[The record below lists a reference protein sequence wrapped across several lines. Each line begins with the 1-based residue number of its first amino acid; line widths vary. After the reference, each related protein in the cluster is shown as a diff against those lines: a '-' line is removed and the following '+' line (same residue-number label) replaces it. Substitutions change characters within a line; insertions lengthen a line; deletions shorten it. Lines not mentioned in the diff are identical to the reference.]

1 MASGLAYYVEMT
13 TSSSKQLV
21 SKFNDIVIT
30 TYGQHQAFKQTASP
44 LSCDADDL
52 VFVFESGVA
61 PDKAAVIV
69 TCRKVAEQIKDTS
82 SAFIVVVD
90 DVRLAQAKIKRHFDD
105 YKAHDKEW
113 DAIHVSAVIHD
124 TVTFGDGCRV
134 GPNAV
139 IGAHCVLAENV
150 TVRAGAVIEHAV
162 VIGAGSVINAN
173 VNIGYNSQLGQRV
186 VIQAGAAIGTEGY
199 GFAPDKQNRYH
210 RVPHTGRVVL
220 GDDVQVGANS
230 CIDRGTYG
238 DTFIA
243 TGVKI
248 DNLVHIAHNVEVG
261 EDTMLTAQTVIAG
274 SSKIG
279 KRVIASGQTG
289 VLDHKSVADD
299 AILVHRCGVSEDITS
314 GGMWAGSPAKP
325 FKEFVRGLALPKKVA
340 KLELQ
345 IKELKKQFSS

>member
-1 MASGLAYYVEMT
+1 M
-13 TSSSKQLV
+13 
-21 SKFNDIVIT
+21 FNDIVLT
-30 TYGQHQAFKQTASP
+30 TYGQHQAFNQTASP
-44 LSCDADDL
+44 TSCEPDDL
-52 VFVFESGVA
+52 VFVFESAVA

-69 TCRKVAEQIKDTS
+69 TSQQVAEQIKDGC
-82 SAFIVVVD
+82 SAFIVVVE
-90 DVRLAQAKIKRHFDD
+90 DVRLAQAIIKRHFDD
-105 YKAHDKEW
+105 YKAHDMEW
-113 DAIHVSAVIHD
+113 DAIHVSAVVHA
-124 TVTFGDGCRV
+124 TAKLGDGCRV

-139 IGAHCVLAENV
+139 IGANCVFADNV
-150 TVRAGAVIEHAV
+150 TIRAGAVIEHAV
-162 VIGAGSVINAN
+162 VIGAGSIINAN

-186 VIQAGAAIGTEGY
+186 VVQAGAAIGSEGY
-199 GFAPDKQNRYH
+199 GFAVDKLNHYH

-238 DTFIA
+238 DTAIA
-243 TGVKI
+243 AGVKI

-299 AILVHRCGVSEDITS
+299 AILVHRCGVTEDITS

-325 FKEFVRGLALPKKVA
+325 FKEFVRGLALHKKVA

-345 IKELKKQFSS
+345 IKELKKQLSN

>member
-30 TYGQHQAFKQTASP
+30 TYGQHQVFKQTASP
-44 LSCDADDL
+44 LSCGADDL
-52 VFVFESGVA
+52 VFVFESGVT
-61 PDKAAVIV
+61 PDTAAVIV
-69 TCRKVAEQIKDTS
+69 TCQKVAEQIKGTS

-105 YKAHDKEW
+105 YKAHDQEW

-173 VNIGYNSQLGQRV
+173 VNIGYNSQLGQRQLILLPQSALKV
-186 VIQAGAAIGTEGY
+186 MASRPTNRIVITACRIPVEWCLETMFRLARIAVLTE
-199 GFAPDKQNRYH
+199 A
-210 RVPHTGRVVL
+210 L
-220 GDDVQVGANS
+220 
-230 CIDRGTYG
+230 
-238 DTFIA
+238 
-243 TGVKI
+243 
-248 DNLVHIAHNVEVG
+248 
-261 EDTMLTAQTVIAG
+261 TVIP
-274 SSKIG
+274 SSQPE
-279 KRVIASGQTG
+279 S
-289 VLDHKSVADD
+289 
-299 AILVHRCGVSEDITS
+299 
-314 GGMWAGSPAKP
+314 
-325 FKEFVRGLALPKKVA
+325 
-340 KLELQ
+340 KL
-345 IKELKKQFSS
+345 II